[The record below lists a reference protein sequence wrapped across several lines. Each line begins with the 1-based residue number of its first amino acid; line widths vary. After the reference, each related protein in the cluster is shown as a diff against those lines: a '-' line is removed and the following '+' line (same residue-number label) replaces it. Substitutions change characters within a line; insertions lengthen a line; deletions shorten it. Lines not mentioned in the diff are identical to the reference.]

1 MSGSLRTQPHSPVTW
16 DAAMSISAEAARRLH
31 SETVPLAEA
40 VGRVAAGDI
49 RAAQAIPHYV
59 SSAMDGWA
67 VAGDPPWS
75 LRLAGDATL
84 APGTARSIVTGGVV
98 PAGTAAVLRTEHG
111 ALAEGMLRP
120 GEPFGTPIAGAD
132 IRPAGEEAAAGEVLI
147 TAGTVLNPAHA
158 AVAAACA
165 QDRLEVVALPRMR
178 LVLTGDEVVESG
190 LPVPGRVRDRI
201 GPMLPAFLRGLGGTV
216 TASQRVADD
225 LDATIAALHGEGDS
239 ELIITTGGT
248 GGSHAD
254 HVRAALDALGAEVLV
269 PSIAVRPGG
278 PAVLARLPDGR
289 LVAGVA
295 GNPLAAIVGILLLAA
310 PAIAIWGGRPAPGTG
325 ELVAARVIPGRS
337 GGTSMVPYRR
347 AATGIV
353 AARWIGSGMMR
364 GLADADGI
372 AIVPAGGT
380 AAGDRLRGLTL
391 PWERP
396 MSPSAEF

>member
-1 MSGSLRTQPHSPVTW
+1 MSGPFRPERHPPATW
-16 DAAMSISAEAARRLH
+16 DAAMSISADAAPRLR
-31 SETVPLAEA
+31 SEIVSLAEA
-40 VGRVAAGDI
+40 VGRVAARDLH
-49 RAAQAIPHYV
+49 AAQAIPHYV

-75 LRLAGDATL
+75 LLPAGDEAL

-120 GEPFGTPIAGAD
+120 REPFGTPVAGAD

-147 TAGTVLNPAHA
+147 TAGTLLNPAHA

-165 QDRLEVVALPRMR
+165 HDRVEVVALPRVR

-190 LPVPGRVRDRI
+190 LPAPGRVRDSF

-216 TASQRVADD
+216 TAAQRVADD
-225 LDATIAALHGEGDS
+225 LDATIAAFGRGDDS

-278 PAVLARLPDGR
+278 PAMLARLPDGR

-295 GNPLAAIVGILLLAA
+295 GNPLAAIVGLLLVAA
-310 PAIAIWGGRPAPGTG
+310 PTIATQGGRSLLHAV
-325 ELVAARVIPGRS
+325 ELVAATRIPRRS
-337 GGTSMVPYRR
+337 AGTSMVPYQRV
-347 AATGIV
+347 ASGIV
-353 AARWIGSGMMR
+353 PSSWIGSGMMR
-364 GLADADGI
+364 GLADSDGI
-372 AIVPAGGT
+372 AIVPAGG
-380 AAGDRLRGLTL
+380 AAEGDRLRGLTL
-391 PWERP
+391 PWERRLRL
-396 MSPSAEF
+396 SAEF